1 MTLLRLLGL
10 GLAIALLPGAILA
23 GTPDPDAL
31 YDHELRR
38 LHSDETVDLRE
49 RFAGQPLLLVN
60 TASRCGFT
68 GQFEGLEA
76 LHQEFADDGLRV
88 AGFPSND
95 FQQELEDEA
104 EVAEVCRINFGVT
117 FDMFSP
123 IHVRG
128 EEAHPLFRELARQ
141 SESPG
146 WNFHKYVVDRDGKV
160 VAAFPS
166 RIAPDDARL
175 RDAIRSVL

>member
-1 MTLLRLLGL
+1 MRFR
-10 GLAIALLPGAILA
+10 ALLATGLVLA
-23 GTPDPDAL
+23 LGSTCLLADSPDTRTMF
-31 YDHELRR
+31 DHELRR
-38 LHSDETVDLRE
+38 LHSEESVNLQDTL
-49 RFAGQPLLLVN
+49 AGNPLLLVN

-76 LHQEFADDGLRV
+76 LHQEFAGSGLKV

-117 FDMFSP
+117 FDMFAP
-123 IHVRG
+123 IQVRG
-128 EEAHPLFRELARQ
+128 EDAHPLFRELAVQ
-141 SESPG
+141 SEEPG

-166 RIAPDDARL
+166 RVRPDDPEL
-175 RDAIRSVL
+175 REAIESVL

>member
-1 MTLLRLLGL
+1 MSLLRPVVF
-10 GLAIALLPGAILA
+10 GLAMILLPAAALA
-23 GTPDPDAL
+23 DAPDRDAL

-38 LHSDETVDLRE
+38 LHADETVDLKD

-76 LHQEFADDGLRV
+76 LHREFADDGLRV

-117 FDMFSP
+117 FDMFAP
-123 IHVRG
+123 MHVRG
-128 EEAHPLFRELARQ
+128 DDAHPLFRELARQ
-141 SESPG
+141 SEEPG

-166 RIAPDDARL
+166 RVAPDDDRL
-175 RDAIRSVL
+175 KEAIRSAL